1 MITKLARK
9 ARRHNRVRARI
20 HGTKARPRL
29 SVAITNQHVI
39 AQLIDDEA
47 TKTLVY
53 SSSMSQKLGSNISE
67 RAAWVGEDI
76 AKKAKSAKIKKIVF
90 DRGPRRYHGRI
101 KVFAEAAR
109 KGGLEF

>member
-9 ARRHNRVRARI
+9 ARRHNRVRARL
-20 HGTKARPRL
+20 HGSKAIPRL
-29 SVAITNQHVI
+29 SIAITNQHVI

-47 TKTLVY
+47 AKTLVY
-53 SSSMSQKLGSNISE
+53 SSSMGKKLAANISE
-67 RAAWVGEDI
+67 RAGWVGEDI
-76 AKKAKSAKIKKIVF
+76 AKKAKGAKIKKIVF